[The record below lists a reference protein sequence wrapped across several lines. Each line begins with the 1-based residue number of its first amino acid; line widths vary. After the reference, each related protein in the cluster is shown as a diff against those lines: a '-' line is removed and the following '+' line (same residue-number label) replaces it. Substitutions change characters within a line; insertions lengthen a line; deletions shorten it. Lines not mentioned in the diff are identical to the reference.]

1 MPANEPQT
9 YSAVARHFHW
19 WTFALVAVQF
29 ALGIFMLVRASWLDI
44 WDFTTN
50 TAYSAHKLL
59 GVIVFLVVVARLFYR
74 VRHGAPTDE
83 PSLEP
88 WQKRVSHLTHW
99 AIYALLIIVALI
111 GWFGVQLYPALD
123 VFGLFSLPA
132 VVRPDNAASAWVLW
146 LHMITAFGL
155 AFLLVMHT
163 AAALYHHFIRRDG
176 VLLRMLPWL
185 GANRPKH

>member
-1 MPANEPQT
+1 MPADGPQT
-9 YSAVARHFHW
+9 YSATVRQFHW
-19 WTFALVAVQF
+19 WTFVLVAVQF
-29 ALGIFMLVRASWLDI
+29 VLGIVMLVRASWMDI

-74 VRHGAPTDE
+74 VRHGAPADE

-88 WQKRVSHLTHW
+88 WHKRASHLTHW
-99 AIYALLIIVALI
+99 AIYALLIIVPLI

-132 VVRPDNAASAWVLW
+132 VVPPDNAASVWVLQ
-146 LHMITAFGL
+146 LHAIAAFVL
-155 AFLLVMHT
+155 AFLLIMHT
-163 AAALYHHFIRRDG
+163 AAALYHHFIRGDG
-176 VLLRMLPWL
+176 VLARMLPWVTP
-185 GANRPKH
+185 RPHR

>member
-1 MPANEPQT
+1 MRAEGPQT
-9 YSAVARHFHW
+9 YSATAHQFHW
-19 WTFALVAVQF
+19 WTFVLVAVQF
-29 ALGIFMLVRASWLDI
+29 VLGIVMLVRASWLGI

-59 GVIVFLVVVARLFYR
+59 GVIVFLVVVARLLYR
-74 VRHGAPTDE
+74 ARRGAPADE

-99 AIYALLIIVALI
+99 AIYALLIIVPLI

-132 VVRPDNAASAWVLW
+132 VVPPDNAASVWVLR
-146 LHMITAFGL
+146 LHAIAAFVL
-155 AFLLVMHT
+155 AFLLIMHT
-163 AAALYHHFIRRDG
+163 TAALYHHFIRGDG
-176 VLLRMLPWL
+176 VLARMLPWL
-185 GANRPKH
+185 TPRQPR